1 MGGAPAAAFRAVGQ
15 RIGTLA
21 GAALPA
27 AVAAEPDRWIL
38 WLPVAL
44 GAGIGIYFSL
54 AAEPAIW
61 VAPLGVAGAVGLAVV
76 GRRSEAALV
85 AAALLGAVFLGAA
98 IAQWRTHAAAG
109 PVLERRWGPAE
120 LTGRVVAIEIRPEG
134 RRIILDRANL
144 PGVQPDATPVQ
155 IRVRLAETATVLRPG
170 DRIAIR
176 AQLFPP
182 PAPAAPGAYDFQFQA
197 WFSRL
202 GAVGT
207 ARGAPRVL
215 APAEEGSFWLALNAA
230 RVATVERVMAA
241 IPGPAGTIA
250 AALITGE
257 QGQIPL
263 DLLGWMRDSGL
274 AHILSISGLHI
285 TLVAGFVFLIVRRG
299 CALIPP
305 LALRYPIKK
314 IAAVFAFFAITFYML
329 FASPGVPT
337 QRSWMMTGIVLFA
350 IVIDRTAITMRLVA
364 WAAFV
369 VLLLFPESML
379 GPSFQMSFGAVVA
392 LIATWETMR
401 DRLSAARAGR
411 GLLGRSAVALAGMTL
426 TSLVASLATAP
437 FALYHFNRF
446 TAYGLAAN
454 LLAVPLTGMWIMP
467 WVVVAF
473 VLLPFGVEAWALVPM
488 AWGIDAMIWVGRT
501 VAGWSGAV
509 ALVPAMPAWGL
520 AALSLGGLWLCIWQG
535 RVRWL
540 GAAPVAAGLASLLFW
555 RGPDVLIAGDARL
568 VAVRGADG
576 GLAFSTGGRGNNL
589 VRETWLRRDGLES
602 AVVWPGQG
610 VSADGRLAC
619 DPTGCVYTARGHVVA
634 IARRPEALADDCRYA
649 TVLIATVSVRRPCP
663 APQVVIDRAAL
674 VRDGGHA
681 VWLGAE
687 GDAQAL
693 SVRSSRGDRPWVPQ
707 ALRPLRPITRQ
718 PTTPRIPAVPQLPVA
733 EDADD
738 DTPPD

>member
-1 MGGAPAAAFRAVGQ
+1 MGQ
-15 RIGTLA
+15 RIGTFA
-21 GAALPA
+21 GTALPA
-27 AVAAEPDRWIL
+27 ALAAEPDRWIL

-44 GAGIGIYFSL
+44 GAGIGTYFCL
-54 AAEPAIW
+54 AAEPALW
-61 VAPLGVAGAVGLAVV
+61 VAPLGVAASCALALG
-76 GRRSEAALV
+76 GRHSEVALM
-85 AAALLGAVFLGAA
+85 AAALIAAAFLGAA
-98 IAQWRTHAAAG
+98 IAQWRTHAAAA
-109 PVLERRWGPAE
+109 PVLERRWGPTE
-120 LTGRVVAIEIRPEG
+120 LTGRVVAVEIRPEG
-134 RRIILDRANL
+134 RRVILDRASL
-144 PGVQPDATPVQ
+144 PGVQPDATPAQ
-155 IRVRLAETATVLRPG
+155 IRVRLADATTVLRPG

-215 APAEEGSFWLALNAA
+215 AHAEEGSFWLALNAA
-230 RVATVERVMAA
+230 RVVTVERVLAA

-250 AALITGE
+250 AALVTGE
-257 QGQIPL
+257 QGQIPPE
-263 DLLGWMRDSGL
+263 LLGWMRDSGL

-285 TLVAGFVFLIVRRG
+285 TLVAGFVFFVVRRG

-314 IAAVFAFFAITFYML
+314 IAAVIAFLAITFYML

-337 QRSWMMTGIVLFA
+337 QRSWIMTGIVLFA

-411 GLLGRSAVALAGMTL
+411 GLIGRSAVALAGMTL
-426 TSLVASLATAP
+426 TSLVAGLATAP

-467 WVVVAF
+467 WVVVTF
-473 VLLPFGVEAWALVPM
+473 VLLPFGAEAWALAPM

-520 AALSLGGLWLCIWQG
+520 AALSLGGLWLCLWQG

-540 GAAPVAAGLASLLFW
+540 ALAPIAAGLASLLLW
-555 RGPDVLIAGDARL
+555 RGPDVLVAGDSRL

-589 VRETWLRRDGLES
+589 VRETWLRRDGLET
-602 AVVWPGQG
+602 AAVWPGQG
-610 VSADGRLAC
+610 VSPDGRLAC
-619 DPTGCVYTARGHVVA
+619 DAAGCVYTARGHVVA
-634 IARRPEALADDCRYA
+634 IARRSEALADDCRYA

-663 APQVVIDRAAL
+663 APQLVIDRAAL
-674 VRDGGHA
+674 ARDGGHA
-681 VWLGAE
+681 VWLGAQ
-687 GDAQAL
+687 GDAEAL
-693 SVRSSRGDRPWVPQ
+693 SVRASRGDRPWVPQ
-707 ALRPLRPITRQ
+707 ALRPVRPAARQ
-718 PTTPRIPAVPQLPVA
+718 PARPQSPAASPTLPAA
-733 EDADD
+733 EENDD
-738 DTPPD
+738 DAPPE